1 MKRLTSSPP
10 WQQELSVV
18 TAIQKHVTP
27 VSFALYGCAQPVEDR
42 STGNLYFLNSL
53 ASHFSFGMYISP

>member
-42 STGNLYFLNSL
+42 STRNLYFLNSF
-53 ASHFSFGMYISP
+53 ASPPSLDLYVSP